1 MLTALALVQ
10 AAAAHLFALPNRI
23 GLDSARY
30 CTVQGIY
37 RGRSMFGFMLL
48 GALVANLG
56 LALLL
61 RRRPVPFA
69 LALAGF
75 LLIATTLAVFFI
87 WVYRANR
94 ATANWTTAPEDW
106 ERLRRQWEYGHAVN
120 AALAFLALGGTTAAA
135 LLDRP

>member
-1 MLTALALVQ
+1 
-10 AAAAHLFALPNRI
+10 
-23 GLDSARY
+23 
-30 CTVQGIY
+30 
-37 RGRSMFGFMLL
+37 MFGFIVL

-75 LLIATTLAVFFI
+75 LLIAKTLTVFFI
-87 WVYRANR
+87 WVYPANQ
-94 ATANWTTAPEDW
+94 ATANWTTVPEDW
-106 ERLRRQWEYGHAVN
+106 ERLHRQWEYGHAIN
-120 AALAFLALGGTTAAA
+120 AALTFLALATTAAA